1 MAIIGLLNIY
11 TNGNLKYSWR
21 RLLKIVAKSQGHGT
35 NHMTERAIEG
45 FLKAKDVME
54 VVAGPKM

>member
-1 MAIIGLLNIY
+1 
-11 TNGNLKYSWR
+11 
-21 RLLKIVAKSQGHGT
+21 
-35 NHMTERAIEG
+35 MTERAIEG